1 MKSSTQATLPTI
13 RRQAV
18 EVFKRSPTEFW
29 AAIRPTTFSD
39 VFSAPQLTIGKVV
52 KLLNY
57 KDCALFISNMIS
69 EFCDFFSTSGNMGDK
84 QVEITALDIMED
96 YPYLTVHD
104 LKLFFKMARKS
115 EFGEVYGRIDGNLI
129 ETWLKKYD
137 AMRAEKAQE
146 ASIRESEQYKELG
159 KRAPS
164 NGMFYQEYIKRKEN
178 HKQQ

>member
-1 MKSSTQATLPTI
+1 M
-13 RRQAV
+13 
-18 EVFKRSPTEFW
+18 
-29 AAIRPTTFSD
+29 
-39 VFSAPQLTIGKVV
+39 FSAPQLTIGKVV

-57 KDCALFISNMIS
+57 KDCALFISSMIS
-69 EFCDFFSTSGNMGDK
+69 EFCDFFTSGNMGDK
-84 QVEITALDIMED
+84 QVENTALDIMED

-137 AMRAEKAQE
+137 VMRAEKAQE

-159 KRAPS
+159 KRPPS
-164 NGMFYQEYIKRKEN
+164 KGVSYQEYLKRKEN